1 MAKSPE
7 EEPVLRTQRIP
18 ILAVAI
24 GLAGVTA
31 LATFNYVNSAD
42 KRAQDDA
49 ELVEAFVV
57 TKDIP
62 KGFPGEDA
70 LDADYISKEWVPKK
84 LYPAKAIV
92 DAQSLRGKVALAP
105 LAAGLPIVDGAFVE
119 PRLGVESFAQR
130 IDKGMQ
136 AVTLSVN
143 DVQGVARLIV
153 PGDRVNLLL
162 TSEAN
167 NAPAGPGGEVEH
179 ETAFALQGIE
189 VLAVG
194 NAAELQPGEA
204 VPIAN
209 NTQAGTVATIES
221 SLITFEVPALD
232 AARLVHA
239 SHEGPIHLTLVPND
253 FTPEPVPPVNRA
265 NLFN

>member
-1 MAKSPE
+1 M
-7 EEPVLRTQRIP
+7 RNYRIP
-18 ILAVAI
+18 ILATAV
-24 GLAGVTA
+24 GLAGLTA
-31 LATFNYVNSAD
+31 LATLNYVNSAD

-57 TKDIP
+57 KKDIP

-70 LDADYISKEWVPKK
+70 LDDDYISKEWVPKK

-92 DAQSLRGKVALAP
+92 NAQTLRGKVALAP

-136 AVTLSVN
+136 AVTLSVS

-162 TSEAN
+162 TSESAN
-167 NAPAGPGGEVEH
+167 GPAAPGAKAEQT
-179 ETAFALQGIE
+179 TAFALQGIE

-209 NTQAGTVATIES
+209 TSQAGTVATIES
-221 SLITFEVPALD
+221 SLITFEVPAID

-239 SHEGPIHLTLVPND
+239 SHAGPIHLTLVPKD
-253 FTPEPVPPVNRA
+253 FEPESVPPVSRA